1 MTAITPLFEARA
13 LGCVRGE
20 VTLFESLSFTLDA
33 GEALQVEGANG
44 AGKTSLLRIAAGLTP
59 PDEGEVLWR
68 GERITGRRS
77 VFNAQLAY
85 LGHHLG
91 LKFELSAEE
100 NLQAAAAIQG
110 DGVDP
115 GRVEQVL
122 ASVQLT
128 DKADLPVRVL
138 SAGQKQRVAL
148 ARMLLLGSVLW
159 ILDEP
164 FTALD
169 KSGIA
174 LVSGL
179 LQAHLDRGGV
189 ALITSHQAVPLGPN
203 LSRLGL

>member
-1 MTAITPLFEARA
+1 MTTTTLLLEARG
-13 LGCVRGE
+13 LGCLRGE
-20 VTLFESLSFTLDA
+20 VTLFENLSFTLGA
-33 GEALQVEGANG
+33 GEVLQVEGANG
-44 AGKTSLLRIAAGLTP
+44 AGKTSLLRIVAGLTP

-68 GERITGRRS
+68 GERIAGRRS
-77 VFNAQLAY
+77 AFNTQLAY

-100 NLQAAAAIQG
+100 NLRAAAAIQG
-110 DGVDP
+110 AGADP
-115 GRVEQVL
+115 GRLAEVL
-122 ASVQLT
+122 AAVHLT
-128 DKADLPVRVL
+128 EKAELPVRVL

-148 ARMLLLGSVLW
+148 ARMLLLGAMLW

-169 KSGIA
+169 KSGVA

-179 LQAHLDRGGV
+179 LRAHLDRGGV

-203 LSRLGL
+203 LRRLGL

>member
-1 MTAITPLFEARA
+1 MTATVSLLEVRG
-13 LGCVRGE
+13 LGCLRGE
-20 VTLFESLSFTLDA
+20 ITLFENLGFTLEA
-33 GEALQVEGANG
+33 GEVLQVEGANG

-68 GERITGRRS
+68 GERIAGRRS
-77 VFNAQLAY
+77 EFNRQLAY

-91 LKFELSAEE
+91 LKYELSAEE
-100 NLQAAAAIQG
+100 NLRAAAAIQG
-110 DGVDP
+110 AGADP
-115 GRVEQVL
+115 GRFAEVL
-122 ASVQLT
+122 AAVHLT
-128 DKADLPVRVL
+128 EKAELPVRVL

-148 ARMLLLGSVLW
+148 ARMLLLGAMLW

-169 KSGIA
+169 KSGVA

-179 LQAHLDRGGV
+179 LRAHLDRGGV

-203 LSRLGL
+203 LRRLGL